1 VANWFTRLFRSQRHE
16 EPEPEQ
22 RAVGFQDVWGS
33 GADIAPLRASSVDTA
48 LTLVP
53 VFAATR
59 LLADGVASL
68 PLQTFRQ
75 TGDARTR
82 IEDAPLLR
90 DPSQQ
95 GTGYDWLHRAMTSLT
110 LRGNAFGYITQFDAE
125 MHARQLEWLH
135 PDEVTVDDNRASS
148 RPRWLWRGRPI
159 DPDRMLH
166 VAGYTL
172 PGQVLGLSPI
182 AAYALTIETGL
193 LSQQFGRDWFRN
205 GSVPSSVL
213 QTEHQVNEDQATVMK
228 ERFRRATS
236 SREPVVLGAG
246 VEYKPISVPPNE
258 SQFLAT
264 MKATVNQIAAIYG
277 IPPEMIG
284 GESGSSMC
292 VDTETEMLTTQGW
305 LRYDEIEPGD
315 TCLTLNT
322 ETGSAEWQ
330 PVEAVYVFEGPHEV
344 MRLRNGTH
352 SSVTTL
358 GHRWPVLTESRAGLS
373 TTLEW
378 RQSQTLT
385 SADRI
390 LSAAP
395 VANLP
400 AEQKWSDA
408 LVELVAWFYTEGWV
422 GSYGEVRITQ
432 SHTVNAE
439 NCARIRAAL
448 ADVFGPV
455 EAAKHVRSR
464 PAWIEEVRLSGT
476 TQFRLN
482 KRAAACLLAVAPE
495 KVPSM
500 GFLTA
505 LTRAQLELFIRVTID
520 ADGSVTNYGTPV
532 LGQKDLR
539 RLEAFQVACALTGR
553 SGVLR
558 RNAYGMWSMAVQTTA
573 LRKPKAHSRYMEH
586 ICIDG
591 PVWCPTTPNRTWF
604 ARREGTTYF
613 TGNTYANVEQQAIN
627 FVTYTLRPYLVK
639 LETALS
645 TLLPRPQYVRFN
657 VDGIVRADLKTRYE
671 AHHIALVDGWKS
683 KDEVR
688 ALEDLPPLPD
698 GQGAG
703 YAVTAPEPVTVPR
716 EWQRELTGE
725 ERRHH

>member
-1 VANWFTRLFRSQRHE
+1 VANWFTRLFRSEQRD
-16 EPEPEQ
+16 EPEHEPEQ
-22 RAVGFQDVWGS
+22 RAVSFQDVWGS
-33 GADIAPLRASSVDTA
+33 GADLSPMRASSVDTA

-75 TGDARTR
+75 AGDVRTR

-110 LRGNAFGYITQFDAE
+110 LRGNAFGFITQFDAE

-135 PDEVTVDDNRASS
+135 PDEVAVGDNRATS
-148 RPRWLWRGRPI
+148 RPRWFWRGRPI

-284 GESGSSMC
+284 GESGSSM
-292 VDTETEMLTTQGW
+292 
-305 LRYDEIEPGD
+305 
-315 TCLTLNT
+315 
-322 ETGSAEWQ
+322 
-330 PVEAVYVFEGPHEV
+330 
-344 MRLRNGTH
+344 
-352 SSVTTL
+352 
-358 GHRWPVLTESRAGLS
+358 
-373 TTLEW
+373 
-378 RQSQTLT
+378 
-385 SADRI
+385 
-390 LSAAP
+390 
-395 VANLP
+395 
-400 AEQKWSDA
+400 
-408 LVELVAWFYTEGWV
+408 
-422 GSYGEVRITQ
+422 
-432 SHTVNAE
+432 
-439 NCARIRAAL
+439 
-448 ADVFGPV
+448 
-455 EAAKHVRSR
+455 
-464 PAWIEEVRLSGT
+464 
-476 TQFRLN
+476 
-482 KRAAACLLAVAPE
+482 
-495 KVPSM
+495 
-500 GFLTA
+500 
-505 LTRAQLELFIRVTID
+505 
-520 ADGSVTNYGTPV
+520 
-532 LGQKDLR
+532 
-539 RLEAFQVACALTGR
+539 
-553 SGVLR
+553 
-558 RNAYGMWSMAVQTTA
+558 
-573 LRKPKAHSRYMEH
+573 
-586 ICIDG
+586 
-591 PVWCPTTPNRTWF
+591 
-604 ARREGTTYF
+604 
-613 TGNTYANVEQQAIN
+613 TYANVEQQAIN

-671 AHHIALVDGWKS
+671 AHHIALKDGWKS

-725 ERRHH
+725 ERGHH